1 MDEGGAMRTR
11 RIVATGLVAAV
22 VLAITMTAVTASAT
36 TKHTTNRAA
45 VTANRM
51 SKPKGTLTISNAEFL
66 WTCGFSPFNPSASFL
81 SVGPIYQ
88 TLMFVDTMK
97 SGAVSPWLAT
107 GYAWSNHNK
116 TLTFTIRNGV
126 RWNDNKPFSAAD
138 VVYTFNLLKKHP
150 ALDLNSIWSVL
161 SSVTQ
166 HGSNKVVMTFK
177 TPAVPY
183 FYYIADQVGILPEHI
198 WSKVANPVTY
208 QDANPVGTGPYTVS
222 SCNPHNVS
230 YVANTHYWQPG
241 LPKIEKIEYPAFT
254 SNPPANTL
262 LSTGGAQWGFQFIPN
277 LKTEYLSK
285 SKYNHYWFPPVV
297 NVTIFINLKDQLLSN
312 LAVRRA
318 IAFAIDRARVAKIGE
333 YGYEHPGNQA
343 GVVTPTFSSWLDKSA
358 LAKSGFK
365 YDPAKAISI
374 LKKAGFKRGPGGVF
388 ETRHGKP
395 LSFTIIN
402 QSAYTD
408 WVAALQVVSQELSQV
423 GIKLTVDNLAGTDY
437 ESKLFDGDY
446 QLAYGYEAGGPTPY
460 YEFRQWLY
468 GPGSAPIGKPAVTN
482 WERYS
487 SAATNALIN
496 QYAATA
502 SSATQHSI
510 MDKLQSV
517 LLNDVPLIPVTE
529 QADWDEYSTAHLT
542 GWPTPKDPYAQPA
555 PQVIPDWGIVLLHLS
570 WKKNTK

>member
-1 MDEGGAMRTR
+1 MRTKR
-11 RIVATGLVAAV
+11 FFAAAVATVAV
-22 VLAITMTAVTASAT
+22 VLGVAT
-36 TKHTTNRAA
+36 TAGTANAALHGARAA
-45 VTANRM
+45 SHATKGKG
-51 SKPKGTLTISNAEFL
+51 SSGPKGTLTISNAEFL
-66 WTCGFSPFNPSASFL
+66 WTCGFSPFNPSANFL

-88 TLMFVDTMK
+88 TLMFVDTMNN
-97 SGAVSPWLAT
+97 GAISPWLAT
-107 GYAWSNHNK
+107 SYAWTNNNK

-126 RWNDNKPFSAAD
+126 KWSDNSPFSAAD
-138 VVYTFNLLKKHP
+138 VVYTFNLLKKYP

-166 HGSNKVVMTFK
+166 QGADKVVMTFK

-183 FYYIADQVGILPEHI
+183 FYYIADQVGILPEHV

-208 QDANPVGTGPYTVS
+208 QDANPVGTGPYTVQ

-230 YVANTHYWQPG
+230 YIANTHYWQPG

-277 LKTEYLSK
+277 LKGEYLSK
-285 SKYNHYWFPPVV
+285 SSSNHYWFPGVV
-297 NVTIFINLKDQLLSN
+297 NVSIFINLKDAILSN
-312 LAVRRA
+312 VAVRKA
-318 IAFAIDRARVAKIGE
+318 LAFAIDRSRVAQIGE
-333 YGYEHPGNQA
+333 YGYENAGNQA
-343 GVVTPTFSSWLDKSA
+343 GVVTPTFSSWLDTSELKSA
-358 LAKSGFK
+358 GYT

-374 LKKAGFKRGPGGVF
+374 LEKAGFKRGAGGTF
-388 ETRHGKP
+388 ETPQGKP

-437 ESKLFDGDY
+437 ESKLFDGNY

-487 SAATNALIN
+487 SASTDALIN
-496 QYAATA
+496 EYGATTN
-502 SSATQHSI
+502 SATQHSI
-510 MDKLQSV
+510 LDKLQSV

-529 QADWDEYSTAHLT
+529 QADWDEYSTAQLT
-542 GWPTPKDPYAQPA
+542 GWPTAKDPYAQPA

-570 WKKNTK
+570 WK